1 MVLGY
6 GRLISFVKNKNIAIL
21 GIGISN
27 LPLVKMLAKFG
38 ANVTVRD
45 KKPYSQIKDLINNTG
60 VQNIKLMT
68 GENYLENLNE
78 DIIFKT
84 PGISIYTP
92 ELANAKNSGC
102 TITSEMEMFFELCPA
117 DIIGVTGS
125 DGKTTTTTLIFE
137 MLKKMGYNC
146 HLGGNIGRPLLYEIE
161 NISAGDKVVV
171 ELSSFQLQ
179 TMKKSPKI
187 AVITNVS
194 PNHLDFHRDMDE
206 YIASKENIFLHQ
218 SDEDT
223 LVLNFDNDIT
233 KSFAEKAKGKVVSFG
248 KDERCSVMTKDG
260 VIYAHGT
267 PMLNCGDILIPGY
280 HNVENY
286 MAAIGAV
293 SELVSADCIRDVA
306 KSFSG
311 VEHRIEFVREIDGVR
326 FYNDSIAST
335 PTRTRAC
342 LNSFDDKVIIIAG
355 GYDKKIPFE
364 SFAKDIISRV
374 KVLILIGATAG
385 KIKKA
390 VEAQKGE
397 KPPVIMAESLE
408 DAVIKAKANA
418 QNGDT
423 VVLSPACASFDMFD
437 NFEQRGIK
445 YKKAVMEL
453 VAERMN

>member
-1 MVLGY
+1 
-6 GRLISFVKNKNIAIL
+6 
-21 GIGISN
+21 
-27 LPLVKMLAKFG
+27 
-38 ANVTVRD
+38 
-45 KKPYSQIKDLINNTG
+45 
-60 VQNIKLMT
+60 MT

-179 TMKKSPKI
+179 TMKKKPKI

-248 KDERCSVMTKDG
+248 KMS
-260 VIYAHGT
+260 
-267 PMLNCGDILIPGY
+267 
-280 HNVENY
+280 
-286 MAAIGAV
+286 AV
-293 SELVSADCIRDVA
+293 PL
-306 KSFSG
+306 
-311 VEHRIEFVREIDGVR
+311 
-326 FYNDSIAST
+326 
-335 PTRTRAC
+335 
-342 LNSFDDKVIIIAG
+342 
-355 GYDKKIPFE
+355 
-364 SFAKDIISRV
+364 
-374 KVLILIGATAG
+374 
-385 KIKKA
+385 
-390 VEAQKGE
+390 
-397 KPPVIMAESLE
+397 
-408 DAVIKAKANA
+408 
-418 QNGDT
+418 
-423 VVLSPACASFDMFD
+423 
-437 NFEQRGIK
+437 
-445 YKKAVMEL
+445 
-453 VAERMN
+453 